1 MMQYVDTIATK
12 NNIRERFF
20 PAKSGVN
27 GDRVFLSENFV
38 IKFFEGRKEK
48 YYSNELLIYNRLD
61 SEYRSS
67 LIDAGEIN
75 SIKYIVLTRTKG
87 NTLYYIW
94 GNLNSEEREKCVKQI
109 ANILK
114 EITKIEPAK
123 VIDFRTELTQLY
135 QNAMASVELSSDF
148 SRRIRAFFSENIRYV
163 SQYEKGYLSY
173 IDVHFDNFLY
183 YDGKIKAIDFEAL
196 KIAPLDYQMDSR
208 HPHIYA
214 NKADRLKIK
223 TEDFADIV
231 LLMKKYYKEAFSS
244 KKQTERLH
252 LYSLIYNLNVMKKH
266 HFEESEMVELLNE
279 DMFF

>member
-75 SIKYIVLTRTKG
+75 SIKYIVVTRTKG
-87 NTLYYIW
+87 NTLYSIW

-123 VIDFRTELTQLY
+123 VIDFRTELTQL
-135 QNAMASVELSSDF
+135 
-148 SRRIRAFFSENIRYV
+148 
-163 SQYEKGYLSY
+163 
-173 IDVHFDNFLY
+173 
-183 YDGKIKAIDFEAL
+183 
-196 KIAPLDYQMDSR
+196 
-208 HPHIYA
+208 
-214 NKADRLKIK
+214 
-223 TEDFADIV
+223 
-231 LLMKKYYKEAFSS
+231 
-244 KKQTERLH
+244 
-252 LYSLIYNLNVMKKH
+252 
-266 HFEESEMVELLNE
+266 
-279 DMFF
+279 

>member
-75 SIKYIVLTRTKG
+75 SIKYIVVTRTKG
-87 NTLYYIW
+87 NTLYSIW

-196 KIAPLDYQMDSR
+196 KIAP
-208 HPHIYA
+208 
-214 NKADRLKIK
+214 
-223 TEDFADIV
+223 
-231 LLMKKYYKEAFSS
+231 
-244 KKQTERLH
+244 
-252 LYSLIYNLNVMKKH
+252 
-266 HFEESEMVELLNE
+266 
-279 DMFF
+279 